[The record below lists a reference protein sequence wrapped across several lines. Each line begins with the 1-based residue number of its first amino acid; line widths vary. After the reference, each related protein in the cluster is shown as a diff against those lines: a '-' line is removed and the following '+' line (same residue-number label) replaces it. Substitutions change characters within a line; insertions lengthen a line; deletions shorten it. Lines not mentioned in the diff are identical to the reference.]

1 MSNDDQS
8 TRPLRIGDPVRLKD
22 SDLDLRGAVCQLRSG
37 QYVVV
42 RWEDEW
48 RSTHAATA
56 IELDDSRSPPQ
67 RKLPQE
73 EC

>member
-1 MSNDDQS
+1 MSNDDHN
-8 TRPLRIGDPVRLKD
+8 TRPLRVGDLVRLKD
-22 SDLDLRGAVCQLRSG
+22 SDLDLRGAVWQLRSG

-56 IELDDSRSPPQ
+56 IELDDSRNPQ
-67 RKLPQE
+67 HELPQE